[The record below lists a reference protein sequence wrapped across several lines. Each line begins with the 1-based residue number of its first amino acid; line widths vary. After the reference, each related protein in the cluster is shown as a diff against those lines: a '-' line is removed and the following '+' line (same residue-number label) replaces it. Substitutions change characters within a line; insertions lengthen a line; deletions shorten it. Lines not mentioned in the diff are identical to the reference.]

1 MQKLSNPQQIIY
13 DFIKSHQEEKGYPP
27 SVREICEAVGLKS
40 TSTVHGHLERLERKG
55 IIRRDPAKPRAIE
68 LVEVQRKKAKM
79 HSTPIVGRVTAGAP
93 ILAQEE
99 IQGYIPL
106 PLSLTRSEESF
117 ILVVKGESMI
127 NAGIL
132 DGDHLIVQ
140 PGAQIYNGDIVVAL
154 IPERMSDEYG
164 ATVKRLYR
172 EGDRVRLQPENSF
185 MQPIYADIREISIVG
200 KVVGLVR
207 KM

>member
-79 HSTPIVGRVTAGAP
+79 HSPPIR
-93 ILAQEE
+93 I
-99 IQGYIPL
+99 
-106 PLSLTRSEESF
+106 R
-117 ILVVKGESMI
+117 
-127 NAGIL
+127 
-132 DGDHLIVQ
+132 
-140 PGAQIYNGDIVVAL
+140 
-154 IPERMSDEYG
+154 
-164 ATVKRLYR
+164 
-172 EGDRVRLQPENSF
+172 RVR
-185 MQPIYADIREISIVG
+185 IIRSP
-200 KVVGLVR
+200 LYLR
-207 KM
+207 